1 MATSNYNQ
9 QLQSAYQ
16 MMSSAPMQMQ
26 RNSTGGVNANVMG
39 MSGYGDSNYGWTRP
53 NTNAVNTADNR
64 TNAAAQGFGTS
75 NLGQNNFTQDFKPP
89 AYTGAQN
96 KGTWWDNAYQ
106 DIKNWSITEDQ
117 KNPDRGIY
125 QDAFQMNMAEK
136 GYDFE
141 LTKAMN
147 NEMAGHERGMMTLSA
162 DLDRRNTMD
171 LMGAE
176 HGWKIAGM
184 ETQQRLGKDY
194 LAAETDSTVRIGQ
207 EQGLQQRLGQKESGY
222 QERETEAE
230 KGFQQRA
237 GYRVQGQENREGT
250 RVTGQEDRLK
260 IRTTGDETRRALSHD
275 RDTAMRGAVAMNR
288 R

>member
-1 MATSNYNQ
+1 MATSNYQQ
-9 QLQSAYQ
+9 QLSSAYQ
-16 MMSSAPMQMQ
+16 MMDSAPLQMQ
-26 RNSTGGVNANVMG
+26 RNNTGGVDANVMG

-53 NTNAVNTADNR
+53 NTDAVNTADNSANR
-64 TNAAAQGFGTS
+64 ASQLFGTS
-75 NLGQNNFTQDFKPP
+75 NLGRNNFTQDFKPP

-96 KGTWWDNAYQ
+96 VGTWWDKAYQ
-106 DIKNWSITEDQ
+106 DINNWSITEEQ

-125 QDAFQMNMAEK
+125 QDAFQMSMAEK
-136 GYDFE
+136 GYDFDLQRAMTNE
-141 LTKAMN
+141 L
-147 NEMAGHERGMMTLSA
+147 AGHERGMMTLSA

-194 LAAETDSTVRIGQ
+194 LAAETESGVRLGQ
-207 EQGLQQRLGQKESGY
+207 EEGLQQRLGMKESGY
-222 QERETEAE
+222 QTRETEAE
-230 KGFQQRA
+230 KGYQARE

-260 IRTTGDETRRALSHD
+260 LRTAGDETRRALSHD
-275 RDTAMRGAVAMNR
+275 RETAIRNATSINR